1 MIKVDLS
8 RAVEYIDSEKL
19 NEAKELSLGSFK
31 SVQNKDG
38 LGAEWL
44 GWRTLLAS
52 PNDALLEEIDHLAS
66 TIRKEAD
73 VFVVVGIGGS
83 YLGAKAVIDMLK
95 PSFANKGTQI
105 MYAGHQ
111 ISGSQ
116 LSALISYLSEPKA
129 DGSPKSVYVNV
140 ISKSGTTLEPA
151 LAFRVLSAWM
161 DKTYGSAQA
170 SKRIIATTSAS
181 GGALNKTI
189 EVKNYKKFVL
199 DDTVGG
205 RFSVLTPVG
214 LLPIA
219 VAGIDI
225 KTLFYAAVQTYQ
237 ALENDPTAVTD
248 YAAVRYALHKGGTVT
263 DVISTFFPEM
273 QAMGGWMQQ
282 LLGESEGKSG
292 NGLFPAVLAYST
304 DLHSLGQLV
313 QDGPRNLMETF
324 LHIEN
329 PAEKLTIPLLED
341 DVDGLNYLAGKNF
354 NEVAQKAFEGTRE
367 AHTEGGIPII
377 TVSLPRLDEES
388 AGSFLYFYEL
398 LTAVYVYN
406 LGINPFDQPGVEAYK
421 KAMFSLLGKS

>member
-8 RAVEYIDSEKL
+8 RAINYVDSEKL
-19 NEAKELSLGSFK
+19 NEAKALSLASFE
-31 SVQNKDG
+31 SVQKKNG
-38 LGAEWL
+38 LGSEWL
-44 GWRTLLAS
+44 GWRELLAK
-52 PNDALLEEIDHLAS
+52 PNDALLEEIDHLAAS
-66 TIRKEAD
+66 IRKDAD
-73 VFVVVGIGGS
+73 VFIVVGIGGS

-95 PSFANKGTQI
+95 PEFARKGTEI
-105 MYAGHQ
+105 LYAGHQ

-116 LSALISYLSEPKA
+116 LTALINYISTPKA
-129 DGSPKSVYVNV
+129 DGSTKSVYVNI

-151 LAFRVLSAWM
+151 LAFRVLTAWL
-161 DKTYGSAQA
+161 DETYGHEEA
-170 SKRIIATTSAS
+170 SKRIIATTSAE
-181 GGALNKTI
+181 GGALNKT
-189 EVKNYKKFVL
+189 VVARGLKKFVL

-225 KTLFYAAVQTYQ
+225 KSLFYAAVESYN
-237 ALENDPTAVTD
+237 ALEKDPTPVTD
-248 YAAVRYALHKGGTVT
+248 YAAVRYALHKGGVVT

-282 LLGESEGKSG
+282 LLGESEGKAG

-324 LHIEN
+324 LHIEK
-329 PAEKLTIPLLED
+329 PAEKLKIPSLEGN
-341 DVDGLNYLAGKNF
+341 VDGLNYLAGKDF
-354 NEVAQKAFEGTRE
+354 NEVGQKAFEGTRE

-377 TVSLPRLDEES
+377 TVSLPRLNEES
-388 AGSFLYFYEL
+388 AGAFLYFYEL

-421 KAMFSLLGKS
+421 KAMFSLLGKP